1 MKTGYCFHRGLW
13 LTNLFSSLVGFWVNY
28 GINQNM
34 DKAST
39 VTFRIPIALQ
49 FVPGGLLAIGTLIL
63 RESPALLYRTGQQDK
78 AIENLCYLRQ
88 LPADHQYMLE
98 EIGMIEARLVE
109 ENKLS
114 GGRGGWVA
122 LLQGAGAEMKNRSV
136 RYRIYVTI
144 GMFMFQNWSGS
155 ICIK

>member
-1 MKTGYCFHRGLW
+1 
-13 LTNLFSSLVGFWVNY
+13 
-28 GINQNM
+28 
-34 DKAST
+34 
-39 VTFRIPIALQ
+39 
-49 FVPGGLLAIGTLIL
+49 
-63 RESPALLYRTGQQDK
+63 
-78 AIENLCYLRQ
+78 
-88 LPADHQYMLE
+88 MLE